1 MPDKARVIRKAFLL
15 GAGLGTRLRPLTDIL
30 PKPLVP
36 LFHRPLVE
44 WAMKACEEAGVT
56 EFAINTHHL
65 PERWK
70 IPRRQG
76 YGGQAAD
83 GGWLMA
89 DGEGRVCKG
98 GNGLVAENAVWKG
111 KPVSL
116 FQEPVLLETG
126 GGIKNIEAW
135 VGDDDVLV
143 HNGDIYSSM
152 PLEKLMAAHEASG
165 NVVTLALR
173 SDGVAKHIAIEDG
186 QVLDIR
192 KMLGKAEGTHVFSG
206 IYVFSPSLL
215 EKIPAGE
222 KVSVI
227 PAFLELAKEGKLGG
241 VVLDEGLWFDLGDA
255 ESYLAAHRELG
266 LAEAIH
272 ADAVISP
279 EAVVERS
286 VIGPGAVVGAGAVV
300 RDSVLWPG
308 VVVKEGAVVEGEIVC
323 R

>member
-1 MPDKARVIRKAFLL
+1 MIRKAFLL

-44 WAMKACEEAGVT
+44 WAMKACAAAGVE

-65 PERWK
+65 PLMWRME
-70 IPRRQG
+70 
-76 YGGQAAD
+76 D
-83 GGWLMA
+83 GGWLMR
-89 DGEGRVCKG
+89 DGKGTGLVG
-98 GNGLVAENAVWKG
+98 GNGLVAKSAVWEG
-111 KPVSL
+111 MPVQL
-116 FQEPVLLETG
+116 FQEDNLLETG

-135 VGDDDVLV
+135 VGEDDVLV
-143 HNGDIYSSM
+143 HNGDIYSSL
-152 PLEKLMAAHEASG
+152 PLEKLMEAHQASG

-173 SDGVAKHIAIEDG
+173 SEGVAKHIAVEDG
-186 QVLDIR
+186 QVFDIR
-192 KMLGKAEGTHVFSG
+192 NMLGKAEGTHVFSG
-206 IYVFSPSLL
+206 IYIFSPELL

-241 VVLDEGLWFDLGDA
+241 VVLDEGVWFDLGDA

-266 LAEAIH
+266 MADAIH
-272 ADAVISP
+272 PDAIISP

-286 VIGPGAVVGAGAVV
+286 VVGPGAVIGAGAVV
-300 RDSVLWPG
+300 RDSVVWPG
-308 VVVKEGAVVEGEIVC
+308 VEVKSGRVVEGEIVC
-323 R
+323 K